1 MLIDRY
7 LASEILR
14 PLVLGVGLFL
24 LIYVGFSLSKNLSMA
39 ADGLIDP
46 ATALQLVGLSSLTT
60 LEVILP
66 TALFFSVLLVMG
78 RLYQNGEIAAL
89 ISAGVSPLRLMR
101 SVATAVL
108 LAALLAGLLSIFG
121 RPWAYDNIYRLE
133 AQAISRLDAGE
144 LAPGRFVSLDVDGYM
159 FTADERAEQEKL
171 HRGVFLFRTHET
183 AGGGV
188 RKELIRA
195 ETARLPRF
203 DPGREAVLD
212 FHNGYSYLLGP
223 EPGSD
228 LSLRFREM
236 SIVWGAAE
244 QARQKYKSKAQPT
257 AALRDS
263 DNPKDIAEYQWRLST
278 PLATFLLTLLAFPL
292 ARSKPRESR
301 LRHNVVALLVY
312 LVLFAEVSLVRTLV
326 EQTTLSPVPGL
337 WIAYLP
343 PALLLLVLV
352 APERLRRRLLSP
364 RRRPRPAEAA

>member
-7 LASEILR
+7 LVSEILR
-14 PLVLGVGLFL
+14 PLALGVGLFL

-39 ADGLIDP
+39 ADGLIDT

-66 TALFFSVLLVMG
+66 TALFFSVLLVLG

-89 ISAGVSPLRLMR
+89 VSAGVSPLRLMR

-121 RPWAYDNIYRLE
+121 RPWAYDSIYRLE

-144 LAPGRFVSLDVDGYM
+144 LAAGQFVTLDVDGYM
-159 FTADERAEQEKL
+159 FIADARAEQEKL
-171 HRGVFLFRTHET
+171 HRGVFLFRTHENDR
-183 AGGGV
+183 GV
-188 RKELIRA
+188 VHKELIRA
-195 ETARLPRF
+195 DSARLPRF
-203 DPGREAVLD
+203 DPGREALLVFQD
-212 FHNGYSYLLGP
+212 GYSYLLGP
-223 EPGSD
+223 EGSSD

-257 AALRDS
+257 AVLRNS
-263 DNPKDIAEYQWRLST
+263 DHPKDIAEYQWRLST
-278 PLATFLLTLLAFPL
+278 PLATFLLTMLAFPL
-292 ARSKPRESR
+292 ARSRPRESR
-301 LRHNVVALLVY
+301 LRHNLVALLVY
-312 LVLFAEVSLVRTLV
+312 LLLFAGVSLVRTLV
-326 EQTTLSPVPGL
+326 EQGTLPPMPGL

-343 PALLLLVLV
+343 PLLLLLALM
-352 APERLRRRLLSP
+352 APERFRQLRRRPLQ
-364 RRRPRPAEAA
+364 EAH